1 MKNVDTQPKSVL
13 ITGATD
19 GLGKALAL
27 LLAERGYRV
36 FAAGRSA
43 EKLARLD
50 GIAREKNFALES
62 VVLDVCSDSS
72 VQSAI
77 QAVLGK
83 AGAIDVLVNNAGVN
97 YTAAVE
103 DLSMEDWRAQ
113 FETNFFGVLR
123 VTRAVL
129 PRMRE
134 RRSGRILMMSSLS
147 GLMTPP
153 TQGAYSSSK
162 HALEGLSNALR
173 MELYPFGID
182 VVLIEPGY
190 IITGIQKAA
199 AALSKPY
206 LERGGPYAPLYAQF
220 FARVND
226 MRSQSKTT
234 PEDCARRKVEQAAA
248 DRQCGRRH
256 AAAALWNRARKL
268 EMIPFPLRV
277 GNLKRQAVF
286 AQLFPPFAPRFVQRT
301 LRIIGGPL
309 RAGKLNGVHAIK
321 VADLVALR
329 LQPDIFDAR
338 NFRGHGLD
346 AGERLVFVVL
356 RSGVL
361 PFVNHDVDHALGL
374 AKPVLRCNPLRVPV
388 PSRHTTAKK
397 SCRRCNFGKTPSR
410 ESHNLPPVFTSKQF
424 MYTRYEKQR
433 GTPGGQLD
441 LASVLPLLFVH

>member
-50 GIAREKNFALES
+50 GIAREKNFALET
-62 VVLDVCSDSS
+62 VVLDVCSDNS

-83 AGAIDVLVNNAGVN
+83 VDAIDVLVNNAGVN

-134 RRSGRILMMSSLS
+134 RRSGRIVMMSSLS

-234 PEDCARRKVEQAAA
+234 PEDCARVM
-248 DRQCGRRH
+248 
-256 AAAALWNRARKL
+256 L
-268 EMIPFPLRV
+268 
-277 GNLKRQAVF
+277 
-286 AQLFPPFAPRFVQRT
+286 
-301 LRIIGGPL
+301 
-309 RAGKLNGVHAIK
+309 HAIETPRPK
-321 VADLVALR
+321 PRYGVTSLARVAKWSKRLLTDRAIDAMLR
-329 LQPDIFDAR
+329 
-338 NFRGHGLD
+338 
-346 AGERLVFVVL
+346 
-356 RSGVL
+356 
-361 PFVNHDVDHALGL
+361 
-374 AKPVLRCNPLRVPV
+374 
-388 PSRHTTAKK
+388 
-397 SCRRCNFGKTPSR
+397 RRYGITR
-410 ESHNLPPVFTSKQF
+410 ENRK
-424 MYTRYEKQR
+424 
-433 GTPGGQLD
+433 
-441 LASVLPLLFVH
+441 